1 MFMNEICEGV
11 HSRVKLFAD
20 YSVVY
25 RIVEHDVDACA
36 LQDDLKVLQGWWD
49 RWEMRLNIKKKKV

>member
-49 RWEMRLNIKKKKV
+49 RWEMRLNI